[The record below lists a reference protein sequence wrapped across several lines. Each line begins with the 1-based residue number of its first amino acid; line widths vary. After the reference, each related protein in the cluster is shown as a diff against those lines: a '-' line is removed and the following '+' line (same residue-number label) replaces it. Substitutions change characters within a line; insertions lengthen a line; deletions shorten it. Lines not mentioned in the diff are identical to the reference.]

1 MLDIVN
7 LSKYYSN
14 TDGERV
20 LAVSDLFLQVNR
32 NEFVCIVGSSGCGK
46 TTTLRLVAGLDRP
59 TKGKITLDGKKI
71 NGPSPER
78 GVVFQEYT
86 LFPWRTVLANITF
99 GLEIKKIGKQ
109 EACQIAG
116 KYLQLVGLADYSRA
130 YPYEL
135 SGGMQQRVA
144 IARALAAD
152 PKILLMDE
160 PFGALDA
167 RTRELLQNE
176 LIRIWQNNQK
186 TIIFVTHSIN
196 EAIFLADRIVV
207 MKRNPGRIQEI
218 VTIELPRSRERTDES
233 YKRYY
238 TKSTGCWKIDL

>member
-99 GLEIKKIGKQ
+99 GLEIKRL
-109 EACQIAG
+109 ENRR
-116 KYLQLVGLADYSRA
+116 LA
-130 YPYEL
+130 
-135 SGGMQQRVA
+135 
-144 IARALAAD
+144 
-152 PKILLMDE
+152 K
-160 PFGALDA
+160 
-167 RTRELLQNE
+167 
-176 LIRIWQNNQK
+176 
-186 TIIFVTHSIN
+186 
-196 EAIFLADRIVV
+196 
-207 MKRNPGRIQEI
+207 
-218 VTIELPRSRERTDES
+218 
-233 YKRYY
+233 
-238 TKSTGCWKIDL
+238 